1 MKAWESCDVD
11 AVVGMLTE
19 DACFSMPPLGTWFGP
34 RDAIE
39 TFLVGWPMSGQ
50 WRWKPLRVRANG
62 QEALAF
68 YSWDED
74 EQAYMPFALNVL
86 TFRGELISD
95 VTAFIVRTPPEEDD
109 REIIARMPEQ
119 PPTAQLPGWRP
130 QLLAARRLR
139 ALRSCAE
146 RLAKLSTACGV

>member
-1 MKAWESCDVD
+1 M
-11 AVVGMLTE
+11 
-19 DACFSMPPLGTWFGP
+19 
-34 RDAIE
+34 
-39 TFLVGWPMSGQ
+39 
-50 WRWKPLRVRANG
+50 RVRANG

-74 EQAYMPFALNVL
+74 EEAYMPFALNVL

-119 PPTAQLPGWRP
+119 PTDQAR
-130 QLLAARRLR
+130 LLAAFERFGVP
-139 ALRSCAE
+139 E
-146 RLAKLSTACGV
+146 RLN

>member
-11 AVVGMLTE
+11 AVVGMPTE

-39 TFLVGWPMSGQ
+39 TFLAGWPMSGA
-50 WRWKPLRVRANG
+50 WRWRPVRVRANG

-74 EQAYMPFALNVL
+74 EKAYMPFALNVL
-86 TFRGELISD
+86 TFRGEQISD

-119 PPTAQLPGWRP
+119 PTDQVR
-130 QLLAARRLR
+130 LLAAFERFGVP
-139 ALRSCAE
+139 E
-146 RLAKLSTACGV
+146 RLK